1 MSYKI
6 RLYAVLFFSFMMCSA
21 SSVTF
26 ASYTKEQAKK
36 VLKTAETIRCL
47 DKARLSVDLTTVSG
61 KQTVNYDLEILRS
74 TENRALVTF
83 LGPKE
88 EIGRKMLASKNTYWS
103 TFPDSKKVVTV
114 SRKEMIG
121 NSAFA
126 LADIFQLDA
135 EKDYDPTIVAEETK
149 DGKSIL
155 KLNLKAKHDE
165 APYARIEYWV
175 EKSDY
180 FPVTAKFY
188 SESGKLLKS
197 MSVEERGKLGGR
209 IRPSRVRMVD
219 AVTKGKHSTWST
231 NSMDG
236 ENLPD
241 SIFNKEYLQSK

>member
-1 MSYKI
+1 MNW
-6 RLYAVLFFSFMMCSA
+6 YALMIANLLFWFGNP
-21 SSVTF
+21 F
-26 ASYTKEQAKK
+26 AHAAYTKNEAKK

-61 KQTVNYDLEILRS
+61 KQTVAYDLEILRS

-83 LGPKE
+83 LAPKE
-88 EIGRKMLASKNTYWS
+88 EVGRKMLASKNIYWS

-135 EKDYDPTIVAEETK
+135 DKDYDPTIVAEETMG
-149 DGKSIL
+149 GKAVL
-155 KLNLKAKHDE
+155 KLKLKAKHDE
-165 APYARIEYWV
+165 APYASIEYWV
-175 EKSDY
+175 EKKDY

-188 SESGKLLKS
+188 SESGKLLKT

-209 IRPSRVRMVD
+209 IRPSKVKMVD
-219 AVTKGKHSTWST
+219 AVTKGKYSTWAT
-231 NSMDG
+231 NSMEG
-236 ENLPD
+236 EDLPD
-241 SIFNKEYLQSK
+241 SIFNKEYLQAK